1 MPEDSDIAE
10 ELIANPSCAI
20 EEQWFDQVVV
30 VSAAGTVDM
39 LTSPQ
44 LEERISVVL
53 DRKPSALVVNL
64 TDVEFL
70 ASAGMSVLIA
80 AHQKASPSVG
90 FAVVADG
97 PVTGRP
103 LKLVGIADIV
113 DVYPNLDEA
122 LAKLAA

>member
-1 MPEDSDIAE
+1 MPDESNVADEVILPPDCVVE
-10 ELIANPSCAI
+10 EK
-20 EEQWFDQVVV
+20 WFDRVAV

-39 LTSPQ
+39 LTSPK
-44 LEERISVVL
+44 LEERISTVVAQ
-53 DRKPSALVVNL
+53 KPTAVVVDL

-80 AHQKASPSVG
+80 ARQQTPEGIA

-103 LKLVGIADIV
+103 LKLVGVTDIV
-113 DVYPNLDEA
+113 DVYPTLDKA
-122 LAKLAA
+122 LAELAA

>member
-1 MPEDSDIAE
+1 MPDESDIAD
-10 ELIANPSCAI
+10 ELILNPGCVVS
-20 EEQWFDQVVV
+20 EQLHGQVAV

-39 LTSPQ
+39 LTAPK
-44 LEERISVVL
+44 LEEGIAAAL
-53 DRKPSALVVNL
+53 NKTPAALVVDL

-80 AHQKASPSVG
+80 AQQRAGSDVA

-103 LKLVGIADIV
+103 LKLVGIVDIV
-113 DVYPNLDEA
+113 DVYPTLDEA
-122 LAKLAA
+122 LAKLTA

>member
-1 MPEDSDIAE
+1 MPEETNITDDVILPPECVVE
-10 ELIANPSCAI
+10 EK
-20 EEQWFDQVVV
+20 WFDRVAV

-39 LTSPQ
+39 LTSPK
-44 LEERISVVL
+44 LEERIAAALVQ
-53 DRKPSALVVNL
+53 KPAALVVDL

-80 AHQKASPSVG
+80 ANQQVPEGVR

-103 LKLVGIADIV
+103 LKLVGVADIV
-113 DVYPNLDEA
+113 DVYTTLEEA
-122 LAKLAA
+122 LKKLAA

>member
-1 MPEDSDIAE
+1 MPDDSDIADD
-10 ELIANPSCAI
+10 LIANPSCVLQERWVERVA
-20 EEQWFDQVVV
+20 V

-44 LEERISVVL
+44 LEERIAAVL
-53 DRKPSALVVNL
+53 DQGPAALVIDL

-80 AHQKASPSVG
+80 AHQKAGSDVG

-103 LKLVGIADIV
+103 LKLVGVADIV
-113 DVYPNLDEA
+113 DVFPTLDEA